1 MNKLFTSV
9 FASCFCLVFWCGNAM
24 SQASFT
30 YTNTQACEKQTV
42 TLKALPD
49 SGKTYAW
56 DFGAD
61 GTFESTILGS
71 QYVSYFSDTA
81 GTINVKL
88 LIIYNSGAKDSVT
101 SPLTINPLPV
111 SDFYVSDV
119 CRPNATVLWD
129 SSSISSGSIVYHGWD
144 LNNDGNI
151 NDTSSSGQVSFN
163 YGTAGTYQAALTV
176 VSDMGCT
183 SKTSKSILLYEKP
196 TSLFSVAELET
207 EHGTDFTDQSYI
219 NIGTVDLYIWDF
231 GDGNTSLL
239 QNPTNI
245 YAEPGTYNV
254 TFVTVSNNYCS
265 DTLVEPVVIAEHI
278 DGPSSTIEVK
288 SNVITPNNDGYNDV
302 LDFGLTG
309 CEVTV
314 YNRWNDQV
322 YTSSSYNNDWSDSG
336 LDAGA
341 YYYKIKCPSGVEK
354 MGVINIIK

>member
-1 MNKLFTSV
+1 MG
-9 FASCFCLVFWCGNAM
+9 FWRW
-24 SQASFT
+24 
-30 YTNTQACEKQTV
+30 K
-42 TLKALPD
+42 
-49 SGKTYAW
+49 
-56 DFGAD
+56 
-61 GTFESTILGS
+61 
-71 QYVSYFSDTA
+71 
-81 GTINVKL
+81 
-88 LIIYNSGAKDSVT
+88 
-101 SPLTINPLPV
+101 
-111 SDFYVSDV
+111 
-119 CRPNATVLWD
+119 
-129 SSSISSGSIVYHGWD
+129 
-144 LNNDGNI
+144 
-151 NDTSSSGQVSFN
+151 
-163 YGTAGTYQAALTV
+163 
-176 VSDMGCT
+176 
-183 SKTSKSILLYEKP
+183 
-196 TSLFSVAELET
+196 
-207 EHGTDFTDQSYI
+207 
-219 NIGTVDLYIWDF
+219 
-231 GDGNTSLL
+231 SLL